1 MTDDANRVVQAPTH
15 AMTAMIYG
23 ADATGME
30 KQGSRER
37 GTSKYQPY
45 SVTVSELKGHTAKTV
60 TFSHKD

>member
-30 KQGSRER
+30 KQGSR
-37 GTSKYQPY
+37 TSKDQPY
-45 SVTVSELKGHTAKTV
+45 SVTVSGLKGHTANTA
-60 TFSHKD
+60 TYSHNSTQD